1 MKQWELDGFVGKRL
15 YRGPNMEDR
24 GFRNVHNENMTMTG
38 RIANN
43 NTGSE
48 MMNLVEMTEILVPCF
63 GMNQIM
69 KDGDVLVGIAGAE
82 ISVGIG
88 MVVRE
93 KLGRIF
99 NWSYGA
105 GQTAHNSAKYAKT
118 VKPDYPTIV
127 APKPVHAEHVLKALD
142 AGLVVGRDLGCSP
155 VNLAIAHAGGYEIDL
170 DNIIERAWIELES
183 VGCSKDELS
192 KPSPKMSREE
202 IIAKADEI
210 LPGIPTA
217 KLYKASEIV
226 TKKELEV

>member
-99 NWSYGA
+99 TWSYGA
-105 GQTAHNSAKYAKT
+105 GQTADQNHN
-118 VKPDYPTIV
+118 P
-127 APKPVHAEHVLKALD
+127 EE
-142 AGLVVGRDLGCSP
+142 GLHCS
-155 VNLAIAHAGGYEIDL
+155 
-170 DNIIERAWIELES
+170 
-183 VGCSKDELS
+183 
-192 KPSPKMSREE
+192 
-202 IIAKADEI
+202 
-210 LPGIPTA
+210 
-217 KLYKASEIV
+217 
-226 TKKELEV
+226 